1 MLRFVLVACLTA
13 FVVTA
18 PAFAQQMEDV
28 VHLKNGSIVRGT
40 IIEQIPGGL
49 LKIQTQDGS
58 VFVYIMDEIAKIS
71 KKPVEMSGRVDAKKD
86 APVAETGTPSSQAD
100 EPDEPR
106 PAPAVCLIGE
116 HSGFPEA
123 DARTAALLVC
133 DELRKQGISV
143 GEPVYRAPYSAS
155 VYRVGLH
162 RLGQKVLVR
171 LSRENPIGTVLIE
184 RQLQLGNIEEM
195 IPAAPRL
202 VDALVHRKSLA
213 STVDVESVVEQEARV
228 LRKIPSQVSGEIGI
242 FGIYGFGTDMDSGA
256 KPGFKVAF
264 SNERPSYAMGFEFGV
279 AGRIEIDGEEI
290 ESVEFGFLGLGGRH
304 FFNKQNFSPY
314 VGGGFTY
321 IISGESGNGLGGYA
335 VGGIEAL
342 RFHDVGFKLEL
353 RVDQPFFELP
363 TRHVPVTLGAS
374 LIFGGEQKDHR

>member
-1 MLRFVLVACLTA
+1 MMRSILVACLTA

-18 PAFAQQMEDV
+18 PVFAQQMED
-28 VHLKNGSIVRGT
+28 
-40 IIEQIPGGL
+40 
-49 LKIQTQDGS
+49 
-58 VFVYIMDEIAKIS
+58 
-71 KKPVEMSGRVDAKKD
+71 
-86 APVAETGTPSSQAD
+86 SQAD

-133 DELRKQGISV
+133 DELRKQGIPV

-155 VYRVGLH
+155 GYRVGLH

-171 LSRENPIGTVLIE
+171 LSQENPVGTVLIE

-242 FGIYGFGTDMDSGA
+242 FGIYGLGTGEDVGV
-256 KPGFKVAF
+256 KPGLKIAG
-264 SNERPSYAMGFEFGV
+264 SYERPSYAVGFEFGV
-279 AGRIEIDGEEI
+279 AGRIEIDGETI
-290 ESVEFGFLGLGGRH
+290 
-304 FFNKQNFSPY
+304 
-314 VGGGFTY
+314 
-321 IISGESGNGLGGYA
+321 
-335 VGGIEAL
+335 
-342 RFHDVGFKLEL
+342 
-353 RVDQPFFELP
+353 ELP
-363 TRHVPVTLGAS
+363 TRHVPISLGAS
-374 LIFGGEQKDHR
+374 FIFGGEQEDHR

>member
-1 MLRFVLVACLTA
+1 MLRFILVACLTA
-13 FVVTA
+13 FVVTT

-40 IIEQIPGGL
+40 IIEQLPGES
-49 LKIQTQDGS
+49 LKIQTQGGS
-58 VFVYIMDEIAKIS
+58 VFVYTMDEIAKIS
-71 KKPVEMSGRVDAKKD
+71 KEPVEMGGRVDAKKD
-86 APVAETGTPSSQAD
+86 APVAETETPSSQAD
-100 EPDEPR
+100 EPNEPR
-106 PAPAVCLIGE
+106 PAPAVCLIGA

-123 DARTAALLVC
+123 DARTAALLLC

-143 GEPVYRAPYSAS
+143 GEPVYRAPDSAS

-184 RQLQLGNIEEM
+184 RQLQLANIEEM

-213 STVDVESVVEQEARV
+213 STVDVESVVEQEARM
-228 LRKIPSQVSGEIGI
+228 LRKIPIQTSGEIGI
-242 FGIYGFGTDMDSGA
+242 FGIYGLGTGEDVGV
-256 KPGFKVAF
+256 KPGLKIAGSYERPPYAVAF
-264 SNERPSYAMGFEFGV
+264 EFAF
-279 AGRIEIDGEEI
+279 AGKVEVDGEEI
-290 ESVEFGFLGLGGRH
+290 ESVEFGFLGLGGRY

-321 IISGESGNGLGGYA
+321 IISKGWGSSLGGYA

-342 RFHDVGFKLEL
+342 RLSHYGFKLEL
-353 RVDQPFFELP
+353 RVDKPFSELP
-363 TRHVPVTLGAS
+363 TRHVPVSLGVS
-374 LIFGGEQKDHR
+374 IIIPTK

>member
-1 MLRFVLVACLTA
+1 MLRFILVACLTA
-13 FVVTA
+13 FVVTT

-40 IIEQIPGGL
+40 IIEQLPGES
-49 LKIQTQDGS
+49 LKIQTQGGS
-58 VFVYIMDEIAKIS
+58 VFVYTMDEIAKIS
-71 KKPVEMSGRVDAKKD
+71 KEPVEMGGRVDAKKD
-86 APVAETGTPSSQAD
+86 APVAETETPSSQAD
-100 EPDEPR
+100 EPNEPR
-106 PAPAVCLIGE
+106 PAPAVCLIGA

-123 DARTAALLVC
+123 DARTAALLLC

-143 GEPVYRAPYSAS
+143 GEPVYRAPDSAS

-184 RQLQLGNIEEM
+184 RQLQLANIEEM

-213 STVDVESVVEQEARV
+213 STVDVESVVEQEARM
-228 LRKIPSQVSGEIGI
+228 LRKIPIQTSGEIGI
-242 FGIYGFGTDMDSGA
+242 FGIYGLGTGEDVGV
-256 KPGFKVAF
+256 KPGLKIAGSYERPPYAVAF
-264 SNERPSYAMGFEFGV
+264 EFAF
-279 AGRIEIDGEEI
+279 AGKVEVDGEEI
-290 ESVEFGFLGLGGRH
+290 ESVEFGFLGLGGRY

-321 IISGESGNGLGGYA
+321 IISKGWGSSLGGYA

-342 RFHDVGFKLEL
+342 RLSHYGFKREL
-353 RVDQPFFELP
+353 RVDKPFSELP
-363 TRHVPVTLGAS
+363 TRHVPVSLGVS
-374 LIFGGEQKDHR
+374 IIIPTK

>member
-1 MLRFVLVACLTA
+1 MLRSILVACLTA

-58 VFVYIMDEIAKIS
+58 VFVYIMGEIAKIS

-86 APVAETGTPSSQAD
+86 APVAETETPSSQA
-100 EPDEPR
+100 DEPR

-116 HSGFPEA
+116 HSGFPAA
-123 DARTAALLVC
+123 DARTAALLIC
-133 DELRKQGISV
+133 DELRKQGILV
-143 GEPVYRAPYSAS
+143 GGPVYRAPISAS

-171 LSRENPIGTVLIE
+171 LSRENPVGTVLIE
-184 RQLQLGNIEEM
+184 RQIQLANIEEM

-202 VDALVHRKSLA
+202 VDALVHRRSLA
-213 STVDVESVVEQEARV
+213 STVDLESVVAQEARV
-228 LRKIPSQVSGEIGI
+228 LRKIPSQVSMEIGI
-242 FGIYGFGTDMDSGA
+242 FGIYGLGTDMDSGA
-256 KPGFKVAF
+256 KPGFKIAA
-264 SNERPSYAMGFEFGV
+264 SNERPSYAVGFEFGV
-279 AGRIEIDGEEI
+279 AGRIEIDDEEI

-374 LIFGGEQKDHR
+374 FIFGGEQKYHR

>member
-1 MLRFVLVACLTA
+1 M
-13 FVVTA
+13 TA
-18 PAFAQQMEDV
+18 PVFAQQPEDV

-40 IIEQIPGGL
+40 IIEQIPGES
-49 LKIQTQDGS
+49 LKIQTQGGS
-58 VFVYIMDEIAKIS
+58 VFVYTMDEIVKIS
-71 KKPVEMSGRVDAKKD
+71 KEPVEMSGRVDAKKD
-86 APVAETGTPSSQAD
+86 APVAETETPSSQAD
-100 EPDEPR
+100 EPNEPR
-106 PAPAVCLIGE
+106 PAPAVCLIGA

-123 DARTAALLVC
+123 DARTAALLLC

-143 GEPVYRAPYSAS
+143 GEPVYRAPDSAS
-155 VYRVGLH
+155 IYRVGLH

-184 RQLQLGNIEEM
+184 RQLQLANIEEM

-242 FGIYGFGTDMDSGA
+242 FGIYGLGTDMDSGA
-256 KPGFKVAF
+256 KPGFKIAF
-264 SNERPSYAMGFEFGV
+264 SNERPSYAVGFEFGV

-290 ESVEFGFLGLGGRH
+290 ESVEFGFLGLGGRY

-321 IISGESGNGLGGYA
+321 II
-335 VGGIEAL
+335 
-342 RFHDVGFKLEL
+342 
-353 RVDQPFFELP
+353 
-363 TRHVPVTLGAS
+363 
-374 LIFGGEQKDHR
+374 

>member
-1 MLRFVLVACLTA
+1 MLRFILVACLTA
-13 FVVTA
+13 FVVTT

-40 IIEQIPGGL
+40 IIEQLPGES
-49 LKIQTQDGS
+49 LKIQTQGGS
-58 VFVYIMDEIAKIS
+58 VFVYTMDEIAKIS
-71 KKPVEMSGRVDAKKD
+71 KEPVEMGGRVDAKKD
-86 APVAETGTPSSQAD
+86 APVAETETPSSQAD
-100 EPDEPR
+100 EPNEPR
-106 PAPAVCLIGE
+106 PAPAVCLIGA

-123 DARTAALLVC
+123 DARTAALLLC

-143 GEPVYRAPYSAS
+143 GEPVYRAPISAS

-184 RQLQLGNIEEM
+184 RQLQLANIEEM

-213 STVDVESVVEQEARV
+213 STVDVESVVEQEARM
-228 LRKIPSQVSGEIGI
+228 LRKIPIQRSGEIGI
-242 FGIYGFGTDMDSGA
+242 FGIYGLGTGEDVGV
-256 KPGFKVAF
+256 KPGLKIAGSYERPPYAVAF
-264 SNERPSYAMGFEFGV
+264 EFAF
-279 AGRIEIDGEEI
+279 AGKVEVDGEEI
-290 ESVEFGFLGLGGRH
+290 ESVEFGFLGLGGRY

-321 IISGESGNGLGGYA
+321 IISKGWGSSLGGYA

-342 RFHDVGFKLEL
+342 RLSHYGFKLEL
-353 RVDQPFFELP
+353 RVDKPFSELP
-363 TRHVPVTLGAS
+363 TRHVPVSLGVS
-374 LIFGGEQKDHR
+374 IIIPTK

>member
-1 MLRFVLVACLTA
+1 MLRFILVACLTA
-13 FVVTA
+13 FAVTA

-40 IIEQIPGGL
+40 IIEQLLGES
-49 LKIQTQDGS
+49 LKIQTQGGS
-58 VFVYIMDEIAKIS
+58 VFVYTMDEIAKIS
-71 KKPVEMSGRVDAKKD
+71 KEPVEMSGRVDAKKD
-86 APVAETGTPSSQAD
+86 APAPVAETETPSSQAD

-123 DARTAALLVC
+123 EARTAALLVC
-133 DELRKQGISV
+133 DELRKQGILV
-143 GEPVYRAPYSAS
+143 GEPVYRAPISAS

-184 RQLQLGNIEEM
+184 RQLQLANIEEM

-213 STVDVESVVEQEARV
+213 STADVESVVEQEARM
-228 LRKIPSQVSGEIGI
+228 LRKIPIQTSGEIGI
-242 FGIYGFGTDMDSGA
+242 FGIYGLGTGEDVGV
-256 KPGFKVAF
+256 KPGLKIAGSYERPPYAVAF
-264 SNERPSYAMGFEFGV
+264 AFAF
-279 AGRIEIDGEEI
+279 AGKVEVDGEEI
-290 ESVEFGFLGLGGRH
+290 ESVEFGFLGLGGRY

-321 IISGESGNGLGGYA
+321 IISGGWGSSLGSYA

-342 RFHDVGFKLEL
+342 RLSHYGFKLEL
-353 RVDQPFFELP
+353 RVDKPFSELP
-363 TRHVPVTLGAS
+363 TRHVPVSLGVS
-374 LIFGGEQKDHR
+374 IIIPTK

>member
-1 MLRFVLVACLTA
+1 MLRFILVACLTA
-13 FVVTA
+13 FVVTT

-40 IIEQIPGGL
+40 IIEQLPGES
-49 LKIQTQDGS
+49 LKIQTQGGS
-58 VFVYIMDEIAKIS
+58 VFVYTMDEIAKIS
-71 KKPVEMSGRVDAKKD
+71 KEPVEMGGRVDAKKD
-86 APVAETGTPSSQAD
+86 APVAETETPSSQAD
-100 EPDEPR
+100 EPNEPR
-106 PAPAVCLIGE
+106 PAPAVCLIGA

-123 DARTAALLVC
+123 DARTAALLLC

-143 GEPVYRAPYSAS
+143 GEPVYRAPISAS

-184 RQLQLGNIEEM
+184 RQLQLANIEEM

-213 STVDVESVVEQEARV
+213 STVDVESVVEQEARM
-228 LRKIPSQVSGEIGI
+228 LRKIPIQTSGEIGI
-242 FGIYGFGTDMDSGA
+242 FGIYGLGTGEDVGV
-256 KPGFKVAF
+256 KPGLKIAGSYERPPYAVAF
-264 SNERPSYAMGFEFGV
+264 EFAF
-279 AGRIEIDGEEI
+279 AGKVEVDGEEI
-290 ESVEFGFLGLGGRH
+290 ESVEFGFLGLGGRY

-321 IISGESGNGLGGYA
+321 IISKGWGSSLGGYA

-342 RFHDVGFKLEL
+342 RLSHYGFKLEL
-353 RVDQPFFELP
+353 RVDKPFSELP
-363 TRHVPVTLGAS
+363 TRHVPVSLGVS
-374 LIFGGEQKDHR
+374 IIIPTK